1 MYCEFTEFL
10 FLLGSNE
17 NLLVWLTGNHN
28 AQLSCNCSNQ
38 TLIGNNNSRQ
48 KKLVIKRSVQRI
60 SNDLFFF
67 FFFIDEVLGFLFF
80 KKKNNKLLSLKTCRS
95 HYCRDC
101 FSVCLFFGV
110 ATVTYSTEKINK
122 QLALKKKF
130 NVSGN

>member
-28 AQLSCNCSNQ
+28 AQLSCNCSDQ
-38 TLIGNNNSRQ
+38 MLIGNNNSRQ

-67 FFFIDEVLGFLFF
+67 FFDFFIFEGLGFLFF
-80 KKKNNKLLSLKTCRS
+80 LKKIKNLSLKTCRS

-110 ATVTYSTEKINK
+110 ATVTYSTEKIN
-122 QLALKKKF
+122 
-130 NVSGN
+130 N